1 MTQTPVRDGKTI
13 TSAPSPQTPR
23 TISQSILTT
32 IFGPPET
39 RNFAVRYWDGTT
51 EGGGATPAFT
61 LILRRPSAL
70 RRMFLPPSEMA
81 LGEAYLR
88 DDYGIEGDM
97 EAAAGLSD
105 TIGNRLRSPRLLAHL
120 ARQLMTLPAPHTSRG
135 LSAGARSPQLSG
147 ARHSTERDA
156 RAVRYHY
163 DVGNDFYALWL
174 DANMVYSCAYFP
186 TGTEDLDTAQTA
198 KMEHICRK
206 LRLKPGERLLDIG
219 CGWGGL
225 IRYAAER
232 YGVQA
237 LGVTLSEPQ
246 AEWAQARIAAAG
258 LENRC
263 RVEVRDY
270 RTLSSEAPFD
280 KVVSVGM
287 FEHVGRARLPTYFV
301 TAYRVL
307 RPGGL
312 FLNHGIAGSFGG
324 PAKSLGQWAFNRLW
338 KPGRFIWKYVFPDG
352 ELVPPREAITQ
363 GELAGFETRDVE
375 NLREHYTLTLRQWVR
390 RLEARHEEAV
400 ALVGEPTYRVW
411 RLYMAA
417 SAYSFAV
424 GRNSLIQALFS
435 KPGPQGASELPL
447 TRADLYR

>member
-1 MTQTPVRDGKTI
+1 MTQTPVREI
-13 TSAPSPQTPR
+13 APAPAFNSPKAL
-23 TISQSILTT
+23 SQSILTT
-32 IFGPPET
+32 IFGPPRK
-39 RNFAVRYWDGTT
+39 RNFAVRYWDGTA
-51 EGGGATPAFT
+51 EGGGTAPAFS
-61 LILRRPSAL
+61 LVLRRPSAL
-70 RRMFLPPSEMA
+70 RRMFLPPSELA
-81 LGEAYLR
+81 LGEAYVR
-88 DDYGIEGDM
+88 DDYDVEGNM

-105 TIGNRLRSPRLLAHL
+105 AIGQRLRSPRLLAHL
-120 ARQLMTLPAPHTSRG
+120 ARQLMALPAPRAARG
-135 LSAGARSPQLSG
+135 SSASARAPHLAG
-147 ARHSTERDA
+147 TLHSSERDA

-174 DANMVYSCAYFP
+174 DTNMVYSCAYFR
-186 TGTEDLDTAQTA
+186 TGNEDLDAAQLA
-198 KMEHICRK
+198 KLEHLCRK

-237 LGVTLSEPQ
+237 LGVTVSEAQ
-246 AEWAQARIAAAG
+246 GRWARARIAAAG
-258 LENRC
+258 LEDRC

-287 FEHVGRARLPTYFV
+287 FEHVGRARLPTYFA
-301 TAYRVL
+301 TAFRVL

-312 FLNHGIAGSFGG
+312 FLNHGIAGSLGG

-338 KPGRFIWKYVFPDG
+338 KPGQFIWKYVFPDG
-352 ELVPPREAITQ
+352 ELVPPREAITY

-375 NLREHYTLTLRQWVR
+375 SLREHYALTLRQWVR
-390 RLEARHEEAV
+390 RLEARHAEAV

-417 SAYSFAV
+417 SAYSFAA
-424 GRNSLIQALFS
+424 GKNSLIQALFS
-435 KPGPQGASELPL
+435 KPGLQGASELPL
-447 TRADLYR
+447 TRADLYT

>member
-1 MTQTPVRDGKTI
+1 MAQTPVHDSKTL
-13 TSAPSPQTPR
+13 TADPSARTPKAL
-23 TISQSILTT
+23 SQSILAA

-39 RNFAVRYWDGTT
+39 RGFAVRYWDGTT
-51 EGGGATPAFT
+51 EASGTVPAFT
-61 LILRRPSAL
+61 LILRRPDAL
-70 RRMFLPPSEMA
+70 RRMFLPPSELA

-88 DDYGIEGDM
+88 DDYDVEGDL

-105 TIGNRLRSPRLLAHL
+105 AIGNRLRSPRLLAHL
-120 ARQLMTLPAPHTSRG
+120 ARQLMALPAPHTSHG
-135 LSAGARSPQLSG
+135 SSAGARSPHLSG
-147 ARHSTERDA
+147 ARHSTERDT

-186 TGTEDLDTAQTA
+186 TGTEDLDAAQIA
-198 KMEHICRK
+198 KLEHICRK
-206 LRLKPGERLLDIG
+206 LRLRPGERLLDIG

-225 IRYAAER
+225 IRYAAEH
-232 YGVQA
+232 YGVLA
-237 LGVTLSEPQ
+237 LGVTLSEAQ
-246 AEWAQARIAAAG
+246 ADWARARIAAAG
-258 LENRC
+258 LDGRC

-287 FEHVGRARLPTYFV
+287 FEHVGRARLPTYFA
-301 TAYRVL
+301 TAFRIL

-312 FLNHGIAGSFGG
+312 FLNHGIAGSLGG
-324 PAKSLGQWAFNRLW
+324 PARSVGQWAFNRLW
-338 KPGRFIWKYVFPDG
+338 KPGQFIWKYVFPNG
-352 ELVPPREAITQ
+352 ELVPPREAITY

-375 NLREHYTLTLRQWVR
+375 NLREHYALTLRQWVR

-400 ALVGEPTYRVW
+400 ALVGEQTYRVW

-424 GRNSLIQALFS
+424 GKNSLIQALFS